1 MCDEGC
7 IIADYIDEKNRN
19 FGEKRN
25 SIFHLINKLARRLR
39 YRAQV
44 PIFVSRRCIFNSE
57 IDTI

>member
-25 SIFHLINKLARRLR
+25 SIFHLVNKLARRLR
-39 YRAQV
+39 
-44 PIFVSRRCIFNSE
+44 
-57 IDTI
+57 